1 MSSGC
6 ASKEE
11 VMGPDGVVI
20 DDNCRDHRR
29 RTGLGSMDG
38 ATCFQPRIAD
48 ESLPAKS
55 IHGVFDNWITTSAP

>member
-1 MSSGC
+1 MTTAATIGG
-6 ASKEE
+6 EQ
-11 VMGPDGVVI
+11 DY
-20 DDNCRDHRR
+20 
-29 RTGLGSMDG
+29 GSMDG